1 MRATTTDAATDRADP
16 GRRRGGEHRRSAPGT
31 TPSPAPV
38 APRTISTVEEGR
50 DSYPFLPSFE
60 EAGGCLAYRDGHR
73 AFRGPNA
80 ERTDGV
86 LHDEV
91 RATLG
96 AVRGRA

>member
-1 MRATTTDAATDRADP
+1 MD
-16 GRRRGGEHRRSAPGT
+16 
-31 TPSPAPV
+31 
-38 APRTISTVEEGR
+38 EGR
-50 DSYPFLPSFE
+50 DPYPFLPSFE
-60 EAGGCLAYRDGHR
+60 EAGGRLTDRDGHR

-91 RATLG
+91 QATLE

>member
-1 MRATTTDAATDRADP
+1 MD
-16 GRRRGGEHRRSAPGT
+16 
-31 TPSPAPV
+31 
-38 APRTISTVEEGR
+38 EGR
-50 DSYPFLPSFE
+50 DSYPFLPIFE
-60 EAGGCLAYRDGHR
+60 EAGGRLTDRDGQR
-73 AFRGPNA
+73 AFRRPNA